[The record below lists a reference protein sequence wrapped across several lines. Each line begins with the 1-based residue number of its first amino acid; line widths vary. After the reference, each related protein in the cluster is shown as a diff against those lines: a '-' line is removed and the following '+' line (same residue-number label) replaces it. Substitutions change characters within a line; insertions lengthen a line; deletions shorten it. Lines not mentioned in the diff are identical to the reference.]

1 MTDAFTGTAALVGAV
16 QENADR
22 LGLVWGLRPATVYEY
37 NFDTSACTAIYDG
50 DEEPIG
56 MVSCAGPLLPGF
68 RVMAMNVPPS
78 GNFIISTMG
87 VPEPGTLV
95 IRLGVTA
102 GQSFAD
108 NTSDFIDF
116 TVIQHSFFGGSGG
129 GFSTGTPDRWVPPVA
144 GWYTFNGR
152 IVWLTNATGRRGAF
166 LNTNGTT
173 SAPGTIGGQSLAA
186 AQTGTSQIQCM
197 GSAFFNGS
205 TDYISLRGIQSS
217 GAPLSTSTTDG
228 GPVLEG
234 FYTGAFVQ
242 RAL

>member
-1 MTDAFTGTAALVGAV
+1 MTAFENTAALVGAV

-22 LGLVWGLRPATVYEY
+22 LGLTWGLRPATVYDY
-37 NFDTSACTAIYDG
+37 NFDTGDCTAIYDG

-68 RVMAMNVPPS
+68 RVMAMQVPPS
-78 GNFIISTMG
+78 GNFIISTIG

-108 NTSDFIDF
+108 NTSDFINF
-116 TVIQHSFFGGSGG
+116 TVVQHSFFNSG
-129 GFSTGTPDRWVPPVA
+129 GFSTGTPSRWVPPLA

-166 LNTNGTT
+166 LNTNGT
-173 SAPGTIGGQSLAA
+173 SAAPGTIGGQSLAA

-197 GSAFFNGS
+197 GSAYFNGT
-205 TDYISLRGIQSS
+205 TDYISLRGLQSS
-217 GAPLSTSTTDG
+217 GAPLSTSVTDG

-234 FYTGAFVQ
+234 FYSGPFVQ